1 MDEMIR
7 YIFNSLSSVEDNM
20 NAVGKALKKQKA
32 LNSRAVI
39 FAAAVTTYMIAQHA
53 DYRKE
58 IADLKSE
65 IKKLKNTEGD
75 Q

>member
-7 YIFNSLSSVEDNM
+7 YIFNSLGNVEGNM
-20 NAVGKALKKQKA
+20 STVVKALKKQKA
-32 LNSRAVI
+32 FNGRAVI
-39 FAAAVTTYMIAQHA
+39 FAAAVTMYMFAQHA